1 MFWLCQGTIEY
12 TIMRTFNYLLFVLFL
27 GLFSC
32 VSTKEKSTK
41 DITIHWKQRTNDANE
56 KNESFAELTI
66 KNVGKQNLDKDNW
79 ELYFNNKPCTDLNV
93 DLAGED
99 VNIERING
107 DFFKITPKKTFK
119 GLTTGDSIIVPL
131 YTNSAVIKYTDRAQG
146 FYFIFN
152 KNNKKEFYT
161 PSYSYSDLEPSMA
174 KISATDTYEVE
185 TKEIRYKKN
194 SKLSEIEL
202 TTAQKIIPS
211 PYSVIEGKS
220 SIDITTLK
228 QIEAAA
234 NTTKQA
240 KLLQSYFK
248 DATGVE
254 LEIVP
259 KATEKAIHLT
269 LHKVNDS
276 EEAYTL
282 DINENNIKISG
293 QEKGIVYGIQTLRG
307 LLPIQGEANSI
318 KTAKIKD
325 QPRFGY
331 RGFMLDVARN
341 FQTKETVLN
350 LLDVMSFYKMNTL
363 HFHLTD
369 DEGWRIELKKFP
381 ELTEIG
387 SIRKHPT
394 SEYSTLPSYGSGA
407 EGIENVSNGYYTV
420 EDYIEIIRYA
430 DERNITIIPE
440 VDLPG
445 HARIAI
451 NAMKFRAEN
460 LRKVE
465 ENEEAD
471 KYILHDP
478 NDESEYSSVQG
489 FNDNTICPCQ
499 ESSYTFIND
508 LIGEFKTIY
517 AQAGIPLETMHLGG
531 DEVAHGV
538 WEKSPLCQEYMKEN
552 GIKSINELKGFYAVK
567 LADIAKANQIKL
579 QLWDD
584 ILHHAEGMS
593 SENLTLN
600 AWDNSWG
607 SGTED
612 FGYKRAN
619 EGYDVILTSV
629 SSLYF
634 DMAYTKEVDEPGFYW
649 GDYNDTRNIFN
660 YLPTN
665 FFEVSHKL
673 RLGGDLTVK
682 EMKDKERLT
691 AKGLSHIKGI
701 QGALWS
707 ETLKSP
713 QDTEYLLY
721 PKMMALAERAWSKSV
736 VKKGDKEKEIFK
748 NLDQKWNVFANA
760 VGQREFNRLA
770 SWGRNFRIPPVG
782 VDLENDVLKVNVAYP
797 GLQIRYAS
805 VKETL
810 DINSKVLTSPM
821 KIDGPIK
828 VAAFDAYGN
837 YGRVQVISNNKSMA
851 GL

>member
-1 MFWLCQGTIEY
+1 
-12 TIMRTFNYLLFVLFL
+12 MRTFNYLLFIVFL
-27 GLFSC
+27 GLSSC

-41 DITIHWKQRTNDANE
+41 DITIHWKQRTNEAND
-56 KNESFAELTI
+56 KHESFAELTI
-66 KNVGKQNLDKDNW
+66 KNVGKQKLDKGNW
-79 ELYFNNKPCTDLNV
+79 ELYFNNKPCTKLNA
-93 DLAGED
+93 DLAGKD
-99 VNIERING
+99 VDIQNING
-107 DFFKITPKKTFK
+107 DFFKITPKQSFK
-119 GLTTGDSIIVPL
+119 GLATGDSIIVPL

-146 FYFIFN
+146 FYFVFN
-152 KNNKKEFYT
+152 NGNKKEFYT
-161 PSYSYSDLEPSMA
+161 PSYSYSDLEPGMA
-174 KISATDTYEVE
+174 KISDTDTYEVE
-185 TKEIRYKKN
+185 TKEIRYEKN
-194 SKLSEIEL
+194 SKLSQIEL
-202 TTAQKIIPS
+202 TTAHKIIPS
-211 PYSVIEGKS
+211 PFKVTEGKS
-220 SIDITTLK
+220 SIDITALK
-228 QIEAAA
+228 QIEASAKL
-234 NTTKQA
+234 TRQA

-254 LEIVP
+254 LEVVA
-259 KATEKAIHLT
+259 KATQNAIELKEK
-269 LHKVNDS
+269 KVNAS
-276 EEAYTL
+276 EQAYTL
-282 DINENNIKISG
+282 NINENNIEISG
-293 QEKGIVYGIQTLRG
+293 QEKGLVYGIQTLRG
-307 LLPIQGEANSI
+307 LLPIKGESNKI
-318 KTAKIKD
+318 KTAKIQD
-325 QPRFGY
+325 QPRFEY
-331 RGFMLDVARN
+331 RGLMLDVARN
-341 FQTKETVLN
+341 FQTKETILN

-394 SEYSTLPSYGSGA
+394 SEYSNYPAYGSGA
-407 EGIENVSNGYYTV
+407 EGIENVSNGYYSV
-420 EDYIEIIRYA
+420 EDYVEILRFA

-451 NAMKFRAEN
+451 NAMKFRADN

-465 ENEEAD
+465 KNAEAD

-499 ESSYTFIND
+499 ESSYTFIDD
-508 LIGEFKTIY
+508 LIGEFRSIY
-517 AQAGIPLETMHLGG
+517 EQAGIPLETMHLGG

-538 WEKSPLCQEYMKEN
+538 WEKSPLCQEFMKEN
-552 GIKSINELKGFYAVK
+552 GIDNINELKGFYAVK
-567 LADIAKANQIKL
+567 LAEIAKSNQIKL

-593 SENLTLN
+593 PENLTLN

-607 SGTED
+607 TGTED

-634 DMAYTKEVDEPGFYW
+634 DMAYTKEVNEPGFYW

-673 RLGGDLTVK
+673 RLGGELTVA

-701 QGALWS
+701 QGALWA

-713 QDTEYLLY
+713 QDAEYLLY
-721 PKMMALAERAWSKSV
+721 PKLMALGERAWAKSPV
-736 VKKGDKEKEIFK
+736 RKGDKEKAIFK
-748 NLDQKWNVFANA
+748 NLDQQWNVFANA

-770 SWGRNFRIPPVG
+770 SWGRHFRIPPVG
-782 VDLENDVLKVNVAYP
+782 TELKDGVLKVNVAFP
-797 GLQIRYAS
+797 GLEIRYAS
-805 VKETL
+805 VKDTL
-810 DINSKVLTSPM
+810 DNNSKEFTSPM
-821 KIDGPIK
+821 KIDGAIQI
-828 VAAFDAYGN
+828 AAFDEFGN
-837 YGRVQVISNNKSMA
+837 HGRVQVISLDKEII
-851 GL
+851 